1 MTLNP
6 QQHRFDV
13 SLCNEQASH
22 PVNER
27 QLIEAALLVLNDSA
41 FQSAAISLAVVD
53 DPTIHALNRQYLEH
67 DYPTDVL
74 TFALHD
80 DGSHLEGEIVI
91 SADTA
96 ASAAAEV
103 GASPDAEQFLYVIH
117 GVLHLTGYDDTTP
130 EAAEEMRAA
139 EAKYMNRFQRAE
151 QGVRSR

>member
-1 MTLNP
+1 MTNAN
-6 QQHRFDV
+6 QTDRFQV
-13 SLCNEQASH
+13 SLCNEQANH
-22 PVNER
+22 PVNEAK
-27 QLIEAALLVLNDSA
+27 LIEAAITVLEDSD
-41 FQSAAISLAVVD
+41 FNSAAISLAVVD
-53 DPTIHALNRQYLEH
+53 DPTIHTLNRQYLEH

-103 GASPDAEQFLYVIH
+103 GTSPAAEQLLYVIH
-117 GVLHLTGYDDTTP
+117 GVLHLTGYDDSTP
-130 EAAEEMRAA
+130 EAADEMRAA
-139 EAKYMNRFQRAE
+139 ESTYMKRIQPAE